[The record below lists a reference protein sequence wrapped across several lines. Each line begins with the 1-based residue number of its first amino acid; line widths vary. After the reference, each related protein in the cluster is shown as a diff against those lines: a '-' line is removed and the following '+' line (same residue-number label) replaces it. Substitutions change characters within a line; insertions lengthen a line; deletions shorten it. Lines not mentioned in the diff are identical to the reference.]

1 MLRRTLLGAAAA
13 LTLAAGLGGAQAQ
26 DEPRMGVV
34 VKIGGIP
41 WFNAMERGI
50 EERGEELGI
59 DAFMIGPTSADPA
72 LQVRAIEDLI
82 AQGVDVIGVVP
93 NDAEV
98 LEPVLAKAREAG
110 ITVITHESPGQQNV
124 DYNFEL
130 ASADGFGEAHAEL
143 LAQKMGG
150 TGQYAVFVGSLT
162 VPLHNAW
169 ADAAIAYLE
178 ENHPDM
184 ELVGERYGVAE
195 SVDDSRSTA
204 LDLMSANPELTGFL
218 AFGSQG
224 PDRRRA
230 RRGGAAARRRGVR
243 ARPVLARPGPLA
255 DKGRRGVGRV
265 HVEPDGGGPGVR
277 DDGRPTRERR
287 RPDRA
292 RRDDRGPGRGHPRGL
307 QHRGRPAR
315 DDRQVER
322 WTSSPI
328 WASEDGRGARRP
340 APVTAARDDGAVG
353 SGAGRGTD
361 GVGSDPAGAPLGGRR
376 AVVDAGAGL
385 DAEGTGSRVR
395 GAARG
400 PRRARGRRGRR
411 RARIDRRR
419 RIGGRGERG
428 GARRGRGCGA
438 GRDAGA
444 RAVGGLQDLRR
455 GAGAGGRVV

>member
-13 LTLAAGLGGAQAQ
+13 LTLAAGLGGARAQ

-224 PDRRRA
+224 PIGAGRA
-230 RRGGAAARRRGVR
+230 
-243 ARPVLARPGPLA
+243 
-255 DKGRRGVGRV
+255 
-265 HVEPDGGGPGVR
+265 VE
-277 DDGRPTRERR
+277 ERR
-287 RPDRA
+287 RVGEVFVLGPFSPGQGRSLIK
-292 RRDDRGPGRGHPRGL
+292 DD
-307 QHRGRPAR
+307 
-315 DDRQVER
+315 
-322 WTSSPI
+322 
-328 WASEDGRGARRP
+328 
-340 APVTAARDDGAVG
+340 AV
-353 SGAGRGTD
+353 SGGFMWNPMEAGRVFVTMGDRLVNGD
-361 GVGSDPAGAPLGGRR
+361 GPIEPGETIEGLGEVTPEGSNI
-376 AVVDAGAGL
+376 VVDQLVTIDKSTVDELADMGL
-385 DAEGTGSRVR
+385 
-395 GAARG
+395 
-400 PRRARGRRGRR
+400 
-411 RARIDRRR
+411 
-419 RIGGRGERG
+419 
-428 GARRGRGCGA
+428 
-438 GRDAGA
+438 
-444 RAVGGLQDLRR
+444 
-455 GAGAGGRVV
+455 